1 MKQLVKSESP
11 PEAQAMKSCPHCGV
25 ARGGI
30 EEHVLNSLSKSW
42 EGMVQMMVRQH
53 EALLHRNAEL
63 EKACDKLME
72 HCRTSDDECD
82 RQRRIIDTLTA
93 TTGRGGFAD

>member
-1 MKQLVKSESP
+1 
-11 PEAQAMKSCPHCGV
+11 MKSCPHCGV

-42 EGMVQMMVRQH
+42 EGMVQMMARQH